1 MLLHDIDESMEVIKE
16 SAEQFD
22 QLYALQQ
29 QFRQNPS
36 DWEDMEKRIK
46 LIGVMPSV
54 QFNESFEKIF
64 NSSPDIWST
73 IDDAVFID
81 NVNECYQKRQSF
93 KDKVLSEL
101 NDLQFGLLEAPVEKF
116 LNADVVNMA
125 GISKMIAIDME
136 QCNEYNKR
144 LMGISEKDMNAFVKR
159 TVVDYNQQY
168 YDSLNNVYMEEMM
181 SRYNQ

>member
-1 MLLHDIDESMEVIKE
+1 
-16 SAEQFD
+16 
-22 QLYALQQ
+22 
-29 QFRQNPS
+29 
-36 DWEDMEKRIK
+36 
-46 LIGVMPSV
+46 
-54 QFNESFEKIF
+54 
-64 NSSPDIWST
+64 
-73 IDDAVFID
+73 
-81 NVNECYQKRQSF
+81 
-93 KDKVLSEL
+93 
-101 NDLQFGLLEAPVEKF
+101 
-116 LNADVVNMA
+116 MA